1 MEHLHLLIPELFL
14 PADIAPAQQ
23 PGLRVLETMLARARP
38 LPPAATRDETR
49 LCELLGSVAV
59 APLRAAGDGLT
70 PAADYW
76 MCADPVALQRQPARV
91 MLLPGLPCELAQA
104 QAFCAALNEH
114 FAADGI
120 RFHTPH
126 AQRWYLSCADAS
138 EVQMPTLSAV
148 AWQDVRMQLPQ
159 GRDALR
165 WQALGN
171 EIQMLLHGHPLNQA
185 RSAAGLPTI
194 DSLWLWGGGRAQ
206 TLHGR
211 FDAAGGE
218 EALQVLA
225 RGAGLAVPADLSS
238 LLASG
243 AQRALWSVDVLHAA
257 LARHD
262 LPGWLAGVQA
272 VQEQVLQPLWQ
283 ALGEGRLRSLTLESA
298 SGPVVRSFAWQ
309 PSDRWRVWRRR
320 QPLSAYSV

>member
-1 MEHLHLLIPELFL
+1 MEHLHLLIPDLFP
-14 PADIAPAQQ
+14 PADIAAGQQ

-38 LPPAATRDETR
+38 LPPVATRYEAR
-49 LCELLGSVAV
+49 LGELLGSAAV

-70 PAADYW
+70 PATDYW
-76 MCADPVALQRQPARV
+76 MCADPVGLQRQPARV

-114 FAADGI
+114 FVADGI
-120 RFHTPH
+120 RFHAPH
-126 AQRWYLSCADAS
+126 AQRWYLSCAVAS
-138 EVQMPTLSAV
+138 EVQMPSLGEV

-194 DSLWLWGGGRAQ
+194 DSLWLWGGGRGG
-206 TLHGR
+206 TVPGR
-211 FDAAGGE
+211 FDAAGGDE
-218 EALQVLA
+218 SLRVLA
-225 RGAGLAVPADLSS
+225 RGAGLAVPADLQS
-238 LLASG
+238 LLGSG
-243 AQRALWSVDVLHAA
+243 AQRALWSVDVLHTA
-257 LARHD
+257 LAQHD
-262 LPGWLAGVQA
+262 LPGWLAAAQA
-272 VQEQVLQPLWQ
+272 VQEQVLQASWQ
-283 ALGEGRLRSLTLESA
+283 ALGAGRLRSLTLESA
-298 SGPVVRSFAWQ
+298 SGQVVRSFAWK

-320 QPLSAYSV
+320 QPLAAYSV